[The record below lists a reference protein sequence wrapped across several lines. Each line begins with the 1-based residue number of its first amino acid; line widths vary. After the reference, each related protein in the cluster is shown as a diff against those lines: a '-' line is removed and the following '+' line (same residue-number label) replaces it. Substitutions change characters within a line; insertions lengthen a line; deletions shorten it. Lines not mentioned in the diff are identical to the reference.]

1 MESVYPELVVPES
14 PQIGTLRQG
23 AYCMDTLGHLIDGT
37 VGNIRLID
45 ISNIFESVTR
55 INVLG
60 LYQCHDTG
68 GNQEWSVTKKGQVKH
83 YDLCLTVVKFAKG
96 STVVMRVCDDTEN
109 QMWKLRDGGLIQH
122 AKMNVCLDTRYV
134 QQRGVTAERC
144 NSGIDSQRWRFV
156 QKFS

>member
-1 MESVYPELVVPES
+1 MFAQLTSIHF
-14 PQIGTLRQG
+14 Q
-23 AYCMDTLGHLIDGT
+23 
-37 VGNIRLID
+37 
-45 ISNIFESVTR
+45 
-55 INVLG
+55 G
-60 LYQCHDTG
+60 LYQCHETG
-68 GNQEWSVTKKGQVKH
+68 GNQEWSITKKGQVKH

-156 QKFS
+156 QKYS

>member
-1 MESVYPELVVPES
+1 MYPELVVPES
-14 PQIGTLRQG
+14 PQVGTLRQG

-37 VGNIRLID
+37 VGNIFFFFADEVLILKKTNRKS
-45 ISNIFESVTR
+45 ISQ
-55 INVLG
+55 G

-156 QKFS
+156 RKYS